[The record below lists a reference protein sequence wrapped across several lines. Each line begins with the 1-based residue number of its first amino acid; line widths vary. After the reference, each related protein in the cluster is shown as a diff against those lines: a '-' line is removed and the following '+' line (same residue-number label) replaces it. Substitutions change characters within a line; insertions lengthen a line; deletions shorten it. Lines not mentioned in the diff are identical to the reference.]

1 MASKRILVTGANG
14 YIGAHVVQAALN
26 CGYEVVASDMRF
38 DRVPEEVI
46 RLEENIFNPEVKLYE
61 LAGKPDVLIHLAWR
75 NGFQHNADS
84 HMKDLPLHIQF
95 LQNMIDAGIP
105 AISVMGSMHEVG
117 YWEGAITAD
126 SPTNPQSMYGI
137 SKNALRQT
145 VQLMVKGKDT
155 RLCWLRGYYIFGDD
169 DRSNSVLGKILNAD
183 RNGQEWFPF
192 TSGKNLYDFISVQEL
207 ARQIVAASVQE
218 KYTGII
224 NCCSGEPVSLS
235 DMAQKFIREQGLK
248 IKLQYGAFPDRP
260 YDSPG
265 VWGDATIIR
274 DILSEEKG

>member
-1 MASKRILVTGANG
+1 MANKRILVTGANG
-14 YIGAHVVQAALN
+14 YIGAHVVQAVLD
-26 CGYEVVASDMRF
+26 CGYEAVACDVRF
-38 DRVPEEVI
+38 DRVPEKAT
-46 RLEENIFNPEVKLYE
+46 RLEVNIFDPEAKVYE

-75 NGFQHNADS
+75 NGFQHNADT
-84 HMKDLPLHIQF
+84 HMQDLPLHVKF
-95 LQNMIDAGIP
+95 LQNMIEAGIP

-137 SKNALRQT
+137 SKNALRQAAE
-145 VQLMVKGKDT
+145 LMVKGKAT
-155 RLCWLRGYYIFGDD
+155 RLHWLRGYYIFGDD
-169 DRSNSVLGKILNAD
+169 DRSNSVLGKILIAD

-224 NCCSGEPVSLS
+224 NCCSGEPISLS

-265 VWGDATIIR
+265 VWGDATVIR
-274 DILSEEKG
+274 DILGEKKG

>member
-1 MASKRILVTGANG
+1 MASKRILITGANG
-14 YIGAHVVQAALN
+14 YIGAHVVQAVLN
-26 CGYEVVASDMRF
+26 CGYEAVACDVRF
-38 DRVPEEVI
+38 DRVPEEAT
-46 RLEENIFNPEVKLYE
+46 RLELNIFDPEAKVYE

-137 SKNALRQT
+137 SKNALRQAA
-145 VQLMVKGKDT
+145 QLMVKGKDT

-207 ARQIVAASVQE
+207 ARQIVAASIQE

-224 NCCSGEPVSLS
+224 NCCSGEPISLS

-248 IKLQYGAFPDRP
+248 IKLQYGAFPNRP

-265 VWGDATIIR
+265 VWGDATVIR
-274 DILSEEKG
+274 DILGEKKG